1 MCWPICLWT
10 AFSDY
15 VLFAKDGLLF
25 CSPFGFLTHCSHV
38 SSLVSSFRLLPTPAS
53 RSTFYSLSDPAPTS
67 APSKKIPLWDFP
79 QGTVSLVSPFLF
91 FFSSCAF
98 FWFLLLFSQLTF
110 VFFWSFLEIYFFL
123 TTPDPKF
130 FLKTP
135 TYLRTRPSC
144 YKTYLVSGIRN

>member
-1 MCWPICLWT
+1 
-10 AFSDY
+10 
-15 VLFAKDGLLF
+15 VLFTKDGLLL
-25 CSPFGFLTHCSHV
+25 CSPFGFLTDCSHV
-38 SSLVSSFRLLPTPAS
+38 SSLVSSFTLLPMPTS

-67 APSKKIPLWDFP
+67 APSKKIPLKNFP
-79 QGTVSLVSPFLF
+79 QGSVSLVSL

-110 VFFWSFLEIYFFL
+110 VFFWPFLAIYFFL

-135 TYLRTRPSC
+135 TYPPHLRTRPSC

>member
-1 MCWPICLWT
+1 MYYT
-10 AFSDY
+10 
-15 VLFAKDGLLF
+15 
-25 CSPFGFLTHCSHV
+25 LTFYPTLPRLI
-38 SSLVSSFRLLPTPAS
+38 SSLVSSFRLFPTPAS

-79 QGTVSLVSPFLF
+79 QGIVSLVSPFFF

-110 VFFWSFLEIYFFL
+110 VFFWSFLAIYFFL

-135 TYLRTRPSC
+135 TYPP
-144 YKTYLVSGIRN
+144 TYVQDQAATKPT